1 MSNTAELVPSVSI
14 ENLVNQRAA
23 VIERINGAI
32 DLIRE
37 ASKIA
42 SAAHLGMPR
51 IELSNT
57 YSRYGG
63 GLSLS
68 SYHLRSGKT
77 DGSTWDHE
85 AAQDPDLQ
93 KAVRVG
99 IDASAWQY
107 LMHESG
113 LRSLMDA
120 AARKKW
126 DAAIHEGDIPELN
139 AANVRSTFTML
150 HDSRGEMFERGV
162 IACFKALSWQYKTN
176 LPQKFG
182 KRIVMTYLRYSVTSG
197 SRFGGPGSSLGSVHH
212 DRCDRLDDLA
222 RVFSVLDGKPEPDH
236 RQGWYGRLSACNK
249 TDDPDA
255 ADDFMSVRSFR
266 NGNCHVTFKRQD
278 LVDQLNKII
287 AKHYPG
293 ALPAPK

>member
-1 MSNTAELVPSVSI
+1 MSTAELVPSVSI

-23 VIERINGAI
+23 VVERINAAV

-57 YSRYGG
+57 YSRHGG

-68 SYHLRSGKT
+68 DYRLRNGQT

-113 LRSLMDA
+113 LRTLMDA
-120 AARKKW
+120 DARKKW
-126 DAAIHEGDIPELN
+126 DTAIHDGDIPELN

-182 KRIVMTYLRYSVTSG
+182 KRIVMTFMRSSVSG
-197 SRFGGPGSSLGSVHH
+197 GGTSLGYVNH
-212 DRCDRLDDLA
+212 DRGNRLDDLS

-236 RQGWYGRLSACNK
+236 RQGWYGRLSAVNK

-255 ADDFMSVRSFR
+255 TDGFMSVRSFR
-266 NGNCHVTFKRQD
+266 NGNVHVTFQRQD
-278 LVDQLNKII
+278 LVDQLNRII